1 MAELVGVE
9 VTVDVGVVVAVD
21 VGDVVAEVL
30 TVDVGHFAGDD
41 GGTSFSLR
49 HNTCTQDGTACA

>member
-9 VTVDVGVVVAVD
+9 VPVDVGVVVAVD

-30 TVDVGHFAGDD
+30 TVDVGVVV
-41 GGTSFSLR
+41 
-49 HNTCTQDGTACA
+49 